1 MQLRPA
7 VKKDWDLIL
16 DLRNQF
22 FTNFYSQDRPINKE
36 EHYQYLEKQKSNT
49 KFHQWMIETD
59 NETIGYVRILDNDIG
74 IIIKKEHQGKG
85 MATKA
90 LKLAENEA
98 RKLGIKKLVALVKHG
113 NDSSKKIF
121 LNNNY
126 DLKMYWLEKEI
137 F

>member
-49 KFHQWMIETD
+49 KFHQWMIEND
-59 NETIGYVRILDNDIG
+59 NETIGYIRILDNDIG

-85 MATKA
+85 MATEA

-98 RKLGIKKLVALVKHG
+98 RKLGIKKLVALVKSG